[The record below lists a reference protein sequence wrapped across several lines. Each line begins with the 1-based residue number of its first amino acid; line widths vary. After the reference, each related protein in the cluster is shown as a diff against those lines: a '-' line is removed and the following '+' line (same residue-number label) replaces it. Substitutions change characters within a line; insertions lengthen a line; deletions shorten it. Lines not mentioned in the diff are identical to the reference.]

1 MTRQEQNT
9 RQIYEVIQV
18 PETTGVRFFTETDAG
33 SYVPSLWHVAIE
45 IIYMVKGELDVTV
58 ESSHSHLNE
67 GQCILIN
74 SGVIHST
81 KCSSPNVGIV
91 LQIPFSFIQLYL
103 PDVGQLQFVLD
114 ESSDSPIRRTKLD
127 VLKETLRQMQIANDI
142 RPKGYILRF
151 NSLLFELLFQLYHNF
166 SVKVFHA
173 RLNHKAK
180 DLNRLNLVLQY
191 TNTHYNQPIALEEIA
206 QVAFLES
213 GYFCR
218 FFKKHMGL
226 TFLEYQN
233 EVRLSHI
240 YQDLLSTNDTLQQIL
255 ERHGFTNYKL
265 FRRVFAEHFHATPL
279 QVRRNWR
286 EEG

>member
-33 SYVPSLWHVAIE
+33 SYVPSHWHDAIE

-103 PDVGQLQFVLD
+103 PDIGQLQFVLD

-218 FFKKHMGL
+218 FL
-226 TFLEYQN
+226 
-233 EVRLSHI
+233 
-240 YQDLLSTNDTLQQIL
+240 
-255 ERHGFTNYKL
+255 
-265 FRRVFAEHFHATPL
+265 
-279 QVRRNWR
+279 RNIW
-286 EEG
+286 G

>member
-33 SYVPSLWHVAIE
+33 SYVPSHWHDAIE

-286 EEG
+286 EDG